1 MKKFNE
7 IKKDLEAK
15 GIEIRRIRATLN
27 GAQAYR
33 IIGSE
38 HNPAAI
44 WTAWDIKT
52 RYQRG
57 EFA

>member
-57 EFA
+57 EFV